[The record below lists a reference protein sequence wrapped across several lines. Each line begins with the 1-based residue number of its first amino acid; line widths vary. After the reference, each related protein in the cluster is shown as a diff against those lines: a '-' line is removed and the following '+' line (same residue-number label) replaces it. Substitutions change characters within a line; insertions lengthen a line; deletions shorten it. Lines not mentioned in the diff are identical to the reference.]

1 MEESNKSFI
10 TKHWPQIM
18 SGILL
23 IAAFVEMRTYQAQLK
38 AEVSD
43 LTKALTEN
51 TKIEEVRLEKEA
63 SRLDDEDDGVRGDM
77 ERAVQELKEQMILRD
92 KIVELTAAN
101 QLLEHEKGNNK

>member
-1 MEESNKSFI
+1 MEESSKTFI
-10 TKHWPQIM
+10 TKYWAQIM

-38 AEVSD
+38 AEVFD
-43 LTKALTEN
+43 LTKALTEH

-63 SRLDDEDDGVRGDM
+63 ARLDDEDDGVRGDM